1 MNGNSSIRFAAHSS
15 LRLYRAKAVMGGQ
28 VKTIRIK
35 NVRHEYLAFKL
46 SNNAS
51 ALEIP
56 CQKVPDVLLKDRDLN
71 RRPPYLFIFACFMTF
86 ENYVTV

>member
-1 MNGNSSIRFAAHSS
+1 M
-15 LRLYRAKAVMGGQ
+15 YRAKAVMGGQ

-71 RRPPYLFIFACFMTF
+71 RRPPYLFIFACFIRI
-86 ENYVTV
+86 ENYVTVSYTPSSTPTNFPHFL